1 MRIIF
6 TPLLLIL
13 FFISC
18 AQDGS
23 LDISYGSSGKAVV
36 FPTMP
41 AVYERNKIVLLSD
54 GLHFLQCFTAS
65 NASNDFGMVRY
76 NMDGSVDPTFGTS
89 GYITTDLGGDDHV
102 YAMTVTSTGKIIL
115 AGSSSGQF
123 AIARYNSDGTL
134 DATFNTT
141 GKRVLA
147 IGTNAVINAVV
158 ESGNVITV
166 GGTSQ
171 QGTNFDFSLARFT
184 STGTLDAT
192 FGTGGIVTTSING
205 TSDDGINSIALQT
218 DSKIVA
224 AGNTTSGGVSQF
236 ALARY
241 TTAGTLDAGF
251 GVGGIVTTAIGT
263 TDDAANAVAIQ
274 NTTGKIVAAG
284 SSFNG
289 VDYDFAIVRY
299 TSTGTAELTTTK
311 AIGSLDDIAYDVA
324 IQSDGKILVAG
335 STETGASQ
343 LNAPNDFVIMRLN
356 TDGSTDITNFGDNP
370 GTGTTTIDFGLAPV
384 SDDNGYD
391 IALGSNFIMFG
402 GMASGGL
409 GASTGGLATARLFNS
424 SLVLPVHLM
433 GFTASKLSQSV
444 TLSWQSVNELGVDSY
459 EIERSS
465 DGTHFSKIGVVT
477 ATSSNNSIKKY
488 SFEDFHPASINFY
501 RLKIINTSSRPEYSM
516 MIIVRFEIG
525 RSLLASPN
533 PVRSTL
539 NLQITQPKGPVSV
552 QLFDVSGRLV
562 NKAQFH
568 SDGSTFSTAINMSNL
583 HRGIY
588 LVKVNNE
595 VVKLIKE

>member
-13 FFISC
+13 FFISS

-23 LDISYGSSGKAVV
+23 LDISYGSSGKAVT

-65 NASNDFGMVRY
+65 NTNNDFGMVRY
-76 NMDGSVDPTFGTS
+76 NMDGSVDPTFGTN

-102 YAMTVTSTGKIIL
+102 YAMTVTSLGKIIL
-115 AGSSSGQF
+115 AGTSSGQF
-123 AIARYNSDGTL
+123 AIARYNSNGTL

-141 GKRVLA
+141 GKRLVT

-158 ESGNVITV
+158 ESGGVITV

-171 QGTNFDFSLARFT
+171 QGSNFDFSLARFANG
-184 STGTLDAT
+184 GTLDAT

-205 TSDDGINSIALQT
+205 TSDDGINSVALQT
-218 DSKIVA
+218 DGKLVA
-224 AGNTTSGGVSQF
+224 AGNTTSGGVTRF
-236 ALARY
+236 ALVRY
-241 TTAGTLDAGF
+241 TTIGTPDAGF
-251 GVGGIVTTAIGT
+251 GVNGVVTTSIGIS
-263 TDDAANAVAIQ
+263 DDAANAVAIQ
-274 NTTGKIVAAG
+274 STTGKIVAAG

-299 TSTGTAELTTTK
+299 TSTGTAELTSTTP
-311 AIGSLDDIAYDVA
+311 IGSLDDVAYDVA
-324 IQSDGKILVAG
+324 IQPDGKILLAG
-335 STETGASQ
+335 SSETGTNPA
-343 LNAPNDFVIMRLN
+343 NAPNDFAIIRLK
-356 TDGSTDITNFGDNP
+356 TDGTPDVTFGDNP

-409 GASTGGLATARLFNS
+409 GAGTGGLATARLFNS

-444 TLSWQSVNELGVDSY
+444 ALYWQSANELGVDSY
-459 EIERSS
+459 EVERSS
-465 DGTHFSKIGVVT
+465 DGAHFSKIGSVT
-477 ATSSNNSIKKY
+477 ATSRNDYIKKY
-488 SFEDFHPASINFY
+488 SFEDFHPATVNFY
-501 RLKIINTSSRPEYSM
+501 RLKIINTSSRPEYSVM
-516 MIIVRFEIG
+516 LIVRFENG
-525 RSLLASPN
+525 RALLASPN
-533 PVRSTL
+533 PVRNTL
-539 NLQITQPKGPVSV
+539 NLQITQPKGSVSV

-562 NKAQFH
+562 KKAQFQ
-568 SDGSTFSTAINMSNL
+568 SEGLTFSTAINVSNL

-588 LVKVNNE
+588 FVKVNNE
-595 VVKLIKE
+595 VAKLIKE